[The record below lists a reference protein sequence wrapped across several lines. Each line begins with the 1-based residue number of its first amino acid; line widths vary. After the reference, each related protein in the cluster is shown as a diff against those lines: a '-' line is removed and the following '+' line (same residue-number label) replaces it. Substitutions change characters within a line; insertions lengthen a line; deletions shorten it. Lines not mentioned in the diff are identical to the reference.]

1 MNLVYF
7 WEVGAAAIYNTIYK
21 LVEVSGLKKW
31 ILFKC
36 LSCWSSSE
44 AFENL
49 KTLTRKQ
56 FSPPKEKTVTI
67 SRKREGQKVQDHLD
81 MVIWQ

>member
-21 LVEVSGLKKW
+21 LLKFQDLKNGYYSNVLVAEVLN
-31 ILFKC
+31 L
-36 LSCWSSSE
+36 
-44 AFENL
+44 L
-49 KTLTRKQ
+49 KTWKRQQAKTNAHQRR
-56 FSPPKEKTVTI
+56 KTVTI

>member
-21 LVEVSGLKKW
+21 LVEVSGLKNGYYSNVLVAEVLN
-31 ILFKC
+31 LFK
-36 LSCWSSSE
+36 
-44 AFENL
+44 NL
-49 KTLTRKQ
+49 KNSNKQ
-56 FSPPKEKTVTI
+56 NQCPPKKKTVTI

-81 MVIWQ
+81 MH